1 MGGFGSGRTSGF
13 SGRGTVEGCRS
24 LDINILGRN
33 GWLVDGWKGG
43 VSWSS
48 DREVVA
54 SIRLHTEGERV
65 HLTYRVQVSGGDWED
80 IQESVRTV
88 RVACRY
94 GGSRPYFL
102 CPGLVDGV
110 VCGRRVAKL
119 YAAGRYFLCR
129 HCYRLSYTSQRE
141 DELDRANRRANN
153 LKQRLHPRRIAR
165 LLEARAEGDDNALAR
180 DEPLLATLA
189 AASLRARTA
198 LGPDA
203 GQRWQRLGDR
213 VEPQIAGADP
223 EASPRVPQHGGMSLH
238 ADVAVPARDRRRL
251 ERLCRYVARPP
262 LAHDRLEEWSD
273 GRLALRLKTR
283 WRDGTTHI
291 LMQRRAARAPRP
303 AHPPAAGPP
312 GSLPRRTRPLRQR
325 PRAHRA
331 RAAAGTGTRRT
342 PGRRANLRGE
352 PGAGGNGPWGP
363 EGQQPH

>member
-1 MGGFGSGRTSGF
+1 VRGGFGSGRTSGF

-153 LKQRLHPRRIAR
+153 LKQRLGQVSGLGAGFPARPRGMWRRKYER
-165 LLEARAEGDDNALAR
+165 LR
-180 DEPLLATLA
+180 DEATKA
-189 AASLRARTA
+189 
-198 LGPDA
+198 
-203 GQRWQRLGDR
+203 
-213 VEPQIAGADP
+213 E
-223 EASPRVPQHGGMSLH
+223 MH
-238 ADVAVPARDRRRL
+238 ADELFCVRAQALIGRL
-251 ERLCRYVARPP
+251 
-262 LAHDRLEEWSD
+262 D
-273 GRLALRLKTR
+273 GRR
-283 WRDGTTHI
+283 
-291 LMQRRAARAPRP
+291 QSRRFW
-303 AHPPAAGPP
+303 
-312 GSLPRRTRPLRQR
+312 T
-325 PRAHRA
+325 
-331 RAAAGTGTRRT
+331 
-342 PGRRANLRGE
+342 
-352 PGAGGNGPWGP
+352 
-363 EGQQPH
+363 